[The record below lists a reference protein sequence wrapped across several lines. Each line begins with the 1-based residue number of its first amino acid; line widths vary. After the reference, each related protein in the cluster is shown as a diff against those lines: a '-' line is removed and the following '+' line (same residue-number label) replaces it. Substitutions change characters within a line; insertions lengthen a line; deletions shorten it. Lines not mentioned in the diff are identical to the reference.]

1 MYKSKLTKLVIIMFS
16 ILFGLSVSACAKE
29 EEPVDEV
36 SVISVDENEAEVELI
51 IPESFPI
58 DIIPIYP
65 DSKLYS
71 VVEVNKSFTIMFY
84 SKDESILVADFY
96 KNVFKDA
103 TNKMETNQSDS
114 YTIYGELEG
123 YTFTFDVSEDD
134 DLEGYQTLGILSVVM
149 NQK

>member
-1 MYKSKLTKLVIIMFS
+1 MHKSILTKIVIIMFT
-16 ILFGLSVSACAKE
+16 ILFGLSLSACAKE
-29 EEPVDEV
+29 EEPVDEIP
-36 SVISVDENEAEVELI
+36 VISVDDNEETVELT

-58 DIIPIYP
+58 DLIPIYP
-65 DSKLYS
+65 DSHLYS

-84 SKDESILVADFY
+84 SKDEAVIVADFY

-103 TNKMETNQSDS
+103 TNKMETNQNDS
-114 YTIYGELEG
+114 YTVYGGLEG

>member
-58 DIIPIYP
+58 DLVPIYP

-103 TNKMETNQSDS
+103 TNKMETNQNDS